1 MCEQLHRG
9 FEGQRDNLRD
19 EMTEPTCTITLY
31 VAAVMARFL
40 TSKLFSLIQAETMGW
55 KYGSVLD
62 VSCCQFLPGLE
73 KYSQPEIIVVMV
85 NRPHS

>member
-1 MCEQLHRG
+1 MCEQIVPRSENG
-9 FEGQRDNLRD
+9 DNLRD

-40 TSKLFSLIQAETMGW
+40 TSKLFSLIQADTIGW
-55 KYGSVLD
+55 KYGSVIR
-62 VSCCQFLPGLE
+62 VSFCQSVSSLE
-73 KYSQPEIIVVMV
+73 EYSQPEIIVVMV